1 MASVIKIIHNI
12 RGCPTPIIF
21 DVRSPNLVGAD
32 GLLTKL
38 LWLPSYFG
46 SRVQVWIEMNKMK
59 LISKFVKPKGS
70 WDWKYIRVVLNRLMI

>member
-12 RGCPTPIIF
+12 RGCQTPFIV
-21 DVRSPNLVGAD
+21 DVLSPNLVRAD

-38 LWLPSYFG
+38 VYFG

-59 LISKFVKPKGS
+59 LTSKFVKSKGS
-70 WDWKYIRVVLNRLMI
+70 WD